1 MSPFCSAVPGSRRAR
16 LGLNLIAMYQLG
28 TLIESWYGSAQLLAG
43 YLLTGGLGNLIG
55 VAIRWG
61 LGLDPRIHSGGGS
74 VVLMALVGLCAV
86 VGWRARKRIGA
97 GLFRQMM
104 ILLGLTF
111 LLGVAFSH
119 SIDNW
124 GHLGGAIV
132 GAMLGRMHW
141 LWLARYARPR
151 AWGSGVLATIVLVAC
166 GVIQLASDIRERPLR
181 EQQRLA
187 RKLIEHER
195 LTRSLAVA
203 GVFLKQGS
211 DASSLAAVLDRE
223 EGALGREWAP
233 SLDVLRGLLKASA
246 KGKLTSAEIDQFEEL
261 ATPLIKNSKREAL
274 RIRGSLYQIERGA
287 PRR

>member
-1 MSPFCSAVPGSRRAR
+1 
-16 LGLNLIAMYQLG
+16 MYQLG